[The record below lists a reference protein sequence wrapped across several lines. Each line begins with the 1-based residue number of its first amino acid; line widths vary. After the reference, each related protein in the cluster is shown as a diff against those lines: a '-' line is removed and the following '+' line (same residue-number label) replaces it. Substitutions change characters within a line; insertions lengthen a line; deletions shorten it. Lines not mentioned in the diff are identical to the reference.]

1 MEKNENARELAEIIE
16 HAMIEFNAAMKRRE
30 ELSIR
35 IGRRTTQIVRMSM
48 VGMTLLTASIVFLI
62 HYLTKDTHQI
72 AERLDEI
79 ATYIQQVNQNI
90 VGLADNMHQVK
101 WAVNDVKLSVDQ
113 LNTHVEVMPMM
124 NLSVGKISNNML
136 KINSNINYINTNI
149 GSLNDNVNMISIDMA
164 RMSHQFD
171 GLNRHLGMMG
181 YNVDK
186 MAAPMT
192 FFPFSR

>member
-1 MEKNENARELAEIIE
+1 MEKNENTRELAEIIE
-16 HAMIEFNAAMKRRE
+16 NAMVEFNAAMKRRE

-35 IGRRTTQIVRMSM
+35 IGRRTTQIIRMSM

-79 ATYIQQVNQNI
+79 ASYMQQVNQNI
-90 VGLADNMHQVK
+90 VGLGGNMRQVK

-113 LNTHVEVMPMM
+113 LNAHVQVMPMM
-124 NLSVGKISNNML
+124 NLSVGKISKDML
-136 KINSNINYINTNI
+136 KINNHISYMNTNI
-149 GSLNDNVNMISIDMA
+149 ASLNDNINIIGIDMT

-171 GLNRHLGMMG
+171 GLNKHLGMMG